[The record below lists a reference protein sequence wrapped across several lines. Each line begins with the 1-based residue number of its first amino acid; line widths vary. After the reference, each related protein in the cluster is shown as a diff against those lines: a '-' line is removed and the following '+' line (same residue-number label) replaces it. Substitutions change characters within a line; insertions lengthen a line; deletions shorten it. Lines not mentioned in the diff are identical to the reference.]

1 MEQTRCQP
9 IKSQINHS
17 EKQVVPPKQSASI
30 VESFEK
36 QTTNPTVP
44 QTHFESS
51 PKLISNS
58 ITTSPQSTT
67 VMIGP
72 QALSKRHFS
81 SIDSFSRQYD
91 NKEDPVENE
100 ISDINNSV
108 SYRSPVRTQLYSRSL
123 TPTMTFSTARPN
135 YSDFP
140 LSPPVFSRPRSAMG
154 LTRWTGNYD
163 ITEIRPNIRSSYP
176 SLLDEE
182 MAKKSNTER
191 KEKHLIT
198 CGNLGSKASQKQIGI
213 RSNTDTYDIPHRK
226 QEIVKTLEEA
236 SQNVSTSQ
244 QASPLTAK
252 QCREDGI
259 YPFKKVII
267 TKDGD
272 SAQIQTLP
280 VTTEKDVNLQY
291 PSNSMSANPKIRSLE
306 NTDKQEKIETNIQE
320 HLTSDWE
327 ISQPR
332 PPPLNE
338 PHSSLPVFEMEEGHK
353 MKADSINTRDCKEPT
368 DIQFSEEHT
377 SASTKCSNQT
387 VERKL
392 ITRQASTDE
401 QSFSE
406 KESGSVATGNKIQ
419 DVTAQDPYVSSG
431 NALSENSNP
440 NLNAASVTSRKIDIL
455 CIEIGELKKKV
466 MAMETGKTYLADLN
480 RTFQSS
486 LDTDNKSTKSYKDLS
501 KRDSEQST
509 ASKINSEKQD
519 MPERMNQTWSPST
532 NGLLDFEA
540 ELEDKNVRPS
550 SLHSL
555 SFHAGFTLNE
565 HLEGNSFQKKKS
577 SPLKT
582 SPGSAIS
589 TKDIKKHLWKV
600 GNQGDNMSVDQR
612 SSPFSERRITVKT
625 TNAPFPSS
633 TLVNKS
639 LRHQENIDQLVP
651 VNMKQESDKQT
662 EADQKATFENHF
674 THDDDHVNSLSK
686 SLLGLV
692 NGSGEVDEL
701 LSRYASGGNMILD
714 KVCHLIKQLKQ
725 ENEKLKSRLQQEM
738 TKLQILSERLHE
750 MQMLRE
756 KEAERA
762 QVEQLVQEEQTVLCQ
777 ENVELRERLNVAEQM
792 NVELK
797 AVSKLVKED

>member
-1 MEQTRCQP
+1 MEQTRCRP
-9 IKSQINHS
+9 IKSQINQL
-17 EKQVVPPKQSASI
+17 EKQVMPPKQSASI

-51 PKLISNS
+51 PTLISNS
-58 ITTSPQSTT
+58 ITTSQQSTT
-67 VMIGP
+67 VMTGP
-72 QALSKRHFS
+72 QALSKQHFS
-81 SIDSFSRQYD
+81 SSDSFSRQCD

-123 TPTMTFSTARPN
+123 TPTITFSTARPN

-140 LSPPVFSRPRSAMG
+140 LSPSLFSRPRSAMG
-154 LTRWTGNYD
+154 LARWTGNYD
-163 ITEIRPNIRSSYP
+163 STEIRPNIRSSYP

-182 MAKKSNTER
+182 MAKMSNTEQ
-191 KEKHLIT
+191 KDKHLIT
-198 CGNLGSKASQKQIGI
+198 CGNLGSKASQKQTGI
-213 RSNTDTYDIPHRK
+213 RSNTDTYGIPQRK

-236 SQNVSTSQ
+236 SHNVSTSQ

-252 QCREDGI
+252 RLREDGI

-280 VTTEKDVNLQY
+280 VSPEKDVNLWY
-291 PSNSMSANPKIRSLE
+291 PSDSMSANPKVPSLE
-306 NTDKQEKIETNIQE
+306 NTDKQEKREMNIQE
-320 HLTSDWE
+320 RLTSDWE
-327 ISQPR
+327 IAQPR
-332 PPPLNE
+332 PPPLNMS
-338 PHSSLPVFEMEEGHK
+338 PSSLPVFEMEEGHK
-353 MKADSINTRDCKEPT
+353 MKADSINKRDLCKEPT
-368 DIQFSEEHT
+368 DTQFSEEQAST
-377 SASTKCSNQT
+377 STKCSNQT

-401 QSFSE
+401 QSFRE
-406 KESGSVATGNKIQ
+406 KQSGSVATGNKIK
-419 DVTAQDPYVSSG
+419 VVAGQDPDVSSG
-431 NALSENSNP
+431 NGSSENSNP

-480 RTFQSS
+480 RTFQSA
-486 LDTDNKSTKSYKDLS
+486 LDTDIKSPKSYKDLS
-501 KRDSEQST
+501 KRESEQSA

-519 MPERMNQTWSPST
+519 MSERMNQTWSPST
-532 NGLLDFEA
+532 NGLSDLEA
-540 ELEDKNVRPS
+540 GLEDNGVRHS

-555 SFHAGFTLNE
+555 SFHAGFTLNK

-589 TKDIKKHLWKV
+589 TKDNKKHLWRV
-600 GNQGDNMSVDQR
+600 GNEGENMSVHQQ
-612 SSPFSERRITVKT
+612 SSPFSERHITVKT
-625 TNAPFPSS
+625 TNAPSS

-639 LRHQENIDQLVP
+639 LSHQENIDQLVP
-651 VNMKQESDKQT
+651 VNMKQESGKPT
-662 EADQKATFENHF
+662 EADQKATFENHVA
-674 THDDDHVNSLSK
+674 HDDDHVNSPSK
-686 SLLGLV
+686 SLLSLV
-692 NGSGEVDEL
+692 TGSGEVDEL

-714 KVCHLIKQLKQ
+714 KVCRLMKQLKQ

-756 KEAERA
+756 KDAERA

-777 ENVELRERLNVAEQM
+777 ENVELRERLNVAEQL

>member
-1 MEQTRCQP
+1 M
-9 IKSQINHS
+9 KSQINQS

-36 QTTNPTVP
+36 QTTNSTVP

-51 PKLISNS
+51 PTLISNS
-58 ITTSPQSTT
+58 ITSPQSAT
-67 VMIGP
+67 VMTGP
-72 QALSKRHFS
+72 QALSKRYFS
-81 SIDSFSRQYD
+81 SNDNFSRQCD

-100 ISDINNSV
+100 ISNINN

-135 YSDFP
+135 YSEFP
-140 LSPPVFSRPRSAMG
+140 LSPVFSRPRSAMG

-163 ITEIRPNIRSSYP
+163 ITEIKPNIRSSYP

-182 MAKKSNTER
+182 MSKKSNTEQ

-213 RSNTDTYDIPHRK
+213 RSNTDTYGIPHRK

-252 QCREDGI
+252 QRREDGI

-267 TKDGD
+267 TNDGD
-272 SAQIQTLP
+272 SARIETLP
-280 VTTEKDVNLQY
+280 VTTEKAVNLQY

-306 NTDKQEKIETNIQE
+306 KTDKQEKIETNIQE

-332 PPPLNE
+332 PPPLNA
-338 PHSSLPVFEMEEGHK
+338 PPSSLPVFEMEEGHK
-353 MKADSINTRDCKEPT
+353 MKADSINKQDCKEPT
-368 DIQFSEEHT
+368 GTQFSEEHA
-377 SASTKCSNQT
+377 SASTKCLNQT

-401 QSFSE
+401 QSFRE
-406 KESGSVATGNKIQ
+406 KQSGSVATGNKIQ
-419 DVTAQDPYVSSG
+419 DVAAQDPDMSSG
-431 NALSENSNP
+431 NASSENSNP

-480 RTFQSS
+480 RTFQSA
-486 LDTDNKSTKSYKDLS
+486 LDTDIKSPKSYKDLS
-501 KRDSEQST
+501 KIDSEQST

-519 MPERMNQTWSPST
+519 MSERMNQTWSPST
-532 NGLLDFEA
+532 NGLLDLEA

-555 SFHAGFTLNE
+555 SFHGGFMLNE

-582 SPGSAIS
+582 SPGRAIS
-589 TKDIKKHLWKV
+589 TEDNKKHLWRV

-612 SSPFSERRITVKT
+612 SITVKT
-625 TNAPFPSS
+625 TNTPFPSS

-651 VNMKQESDKQT
+651 VNMKQESDKLT
-662 EADQKATFENHF
+662 EADQKATFGNHF
-674 THDDDHVNSLSK
+674 THDDDHVNSPSK

-756 KEAERA
+756 KDAEKA